1 MKKRFLVL
9 LLAAVLLITA
19 VPLSAQATSDICFV
33 AVNDTLPE
41 SISFAY
47 VKDAVTYVPCAALGS
62 FRIYNLY
69 DSNISTVLIYTS
81 SQQVTIDMKQGIA
94 TDKDGVEYSAT
105 AIYRNGQVYVP
116 AQFICSMFGLNASYI
131 EGVGYG
137 DICRITDGTEVLGD
151 TLFLSAATN
160 QMRTRYQAYQDS
172 IASTPAPSH
181 SPAPEEPEPHDD
193 VTIYLSFLG
202 SPTGYL
208 LNLLKNYDISAAF
221 FLTGED
227 ILTHPDIV
235 RRIVGEG
242 HMVGIYCA
250 DGSLQSLTTAS
261 DLLFEAAHVRTVLVT
276 AGENTSP
283 QFLQRCQETGLVPV
297 QYDINA
303 ILGGNGIS
311 NAAAVT
317 GKLGSAAD
325 DTVLMMALTT
335 SNDPAARAAVYHI
348 YSNHYRFGLLR
359 ETGYT
364 GGEHRVK

>member
-1 MKKRFLVL
+1 M
-9 LLAAVLLITA
+9 
-19 VPLSAQATSDICFV
+19 
-33 AVNDTLPE
+33 
-41 SISFAY
+41 
-47 VKDAVTYVPCAALGS
+47 
-62 FRIYNLY
+62 
-69 DSNISTVLIYTS
+69 
-81 SQQVTIDMKQGIA
+81 
-94 TDKDGVEYSAT
+94 
-105 AIYRNGQVYVP
+105 
-116 AQFICSMFGLNASYI
+116 
-131 EGVGYG
+131 
-137 DICRITDGTEVLGD
+137 
-151 TLFLSAATN
+151 
-160 QMRTRYQAYQDS
+160 
-172 IASTPAPSH
+172 
-181 SPAPEEPEPHDD
+181 
-193 VTIYLSFLG
+193 TIYLSFLG